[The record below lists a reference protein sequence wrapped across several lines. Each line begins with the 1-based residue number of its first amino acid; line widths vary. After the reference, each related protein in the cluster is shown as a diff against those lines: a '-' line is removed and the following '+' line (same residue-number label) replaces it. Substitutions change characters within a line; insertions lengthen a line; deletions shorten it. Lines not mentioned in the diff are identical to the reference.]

1 MNTMV
6 KDKKY
11 ILDGK
16 RILTYDVG
24 FKSVFGRSTEL
35 MARFV
40 SIITGI
46 EYDILKDN
54 IILIVNEIPIIRRNE
69 EFKKCDFIVR
79 IGERGII
86 NVELNR
92 YSNSFIWRKNFS
104 YITSLYGRRT
114 IIGNN
119 YELNILINQININS
133 FNTDEN
139 TLPLEIYRLKEEK
152 TNKNYHEEDINFKI
166 FEFNIAKCYQLYHN
180 DIELRKDPVILLG
193 TLLYCTSVSEM
204 GKISSNFFNKEENEI
219 FMKNVKSLYN
229 DSVLLTIEE

>member
-1 MNTMV
+1 MV

-79 IGERGII
+79 NRVRHHLLVSKTVEV
-86 NVELNR
+86 NV
-92 YSNSFIWRKNFS
+92 SF
-104 YITSLYGRRT
+104 
-114 IIGNN
+114 
-119 YELNILINQININS
+119 
-133 FNTDEN
+133 
-139 TLPLEIYRLKEEK
+139 
-152 TNKNYHEEDINFKI
+152 
-166 FEFNIAKCYQLYHN
+166 
-180 DIELRKDPVILLG
+180 V
-193 TLLYCTSVSEM
+193 
-204 GKISSNFFNKEENEI
+204 
-219 FMKNVKSLYN
+219 
-229 DSVLLTIEE
+229 